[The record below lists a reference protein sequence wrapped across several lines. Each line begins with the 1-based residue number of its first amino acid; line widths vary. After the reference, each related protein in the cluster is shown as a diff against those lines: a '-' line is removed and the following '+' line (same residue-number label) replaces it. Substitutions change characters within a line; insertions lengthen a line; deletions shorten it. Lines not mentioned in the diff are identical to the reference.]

1 MTNGGFFLERDREIA
16 LGLITEIAKEYLMK
30 NDQMVINQLK
40 SKEKIWFAFFPLIMA
55 AVT

>member
-30 NDQMVINQLK
+30 NDPMVINQLK
-40 SKEKIWFAFFPLIMA
+40 SKGKIWFAFFPLIMA